1 MSATAVGR
9 SGEMGRLLAFAQR
22 AFSGSGVAVVLEGK
36 PGVGKSLM
44 LDALADT
51 SRRLGARVH
60 HGRADELEQRLPFA
74 AIGSCFGVG
83 PAKRAADVDHLAAMP
98 RDRQGRRH
106 PSVAAADRDFVVTE
120 ALVDLVDGWCS
131 SAPVALLLDD
141 LQWADEPS
149 LLVLHRLG
157 AVLGQIPLLVVA
169 ALRPQPRSTELDG
182 LLRSLSVW
190 GAQSLVLGPLSDEAV
205 EQLVERLV
213 NAKPTPRLMDV
224 LSAAAGNPLHVTE
237 WVAALRDDH
246 RIAVTDDM
254 VDLAGSAG
262 VDAGVSDTPAE
273 AISRRLEVGSGQA
286 RKALRVAALLGSGF
300 DAAELSAVLNI
311 PTSDLWEVL
320 AEAVARWGVHE
331 RLPGWRHAGRVPRC
345 GAEARQGSI
354 ASDRDREA
362 GECHGR
368 AGTGAA
374 ADRG

>member
-1 MSATAVGR
+1 
-9 SGEMGRLLAFAQR
+9 MGRLLAFAQR

-141 LQWADEPS
+141 LQWADESS
-149 LLVLHRLG
+149 LRVLHRLG

-205 EQLVERLV
+205 E
-213 NAKPTPRLMDV
+213 RLMDV